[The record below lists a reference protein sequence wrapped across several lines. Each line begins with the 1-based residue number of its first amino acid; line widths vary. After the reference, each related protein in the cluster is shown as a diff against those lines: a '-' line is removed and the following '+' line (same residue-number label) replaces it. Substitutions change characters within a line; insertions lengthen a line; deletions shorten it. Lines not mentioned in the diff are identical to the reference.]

1 MPDFSTP
8 GQLIQSLLNE
18 RGWTQQVLAIV
29 LGVEQPLI
37 SKVISGRR
45 AVDASM
51 AIMLGE
57 VFKKPPEIF
66 LDLQKRFDLALA
78 QITLPPDPGRATRA
92 ALYGELPVA
101 EMAKRGWINIPSIK
115 DQEATERALAS
126 FFEVSTVEEIE
137 ILPHASKKTNV
148 FSPVSAAQ
156 MAWSYRVKQIAKDM
170 LAARYSP
177 ERARAAVQ
185 RLLPLR
191 ASVDEA
197 RKVPKILAESG
208 IRFVLVET
216 LGSAKIDG
224 VCFWLNDF
232 SPVIGMT
239 MRHDRIDNFW
249 FVLRHECEH
258 VIQRHGRSAVM
269 IDSDLDAAANQ
280 AEVANEE
287 RVANA
292 AAAAFCV
299 PPDQLKKFIARKSPF
314 FAERDLLGFAR
325 TIGVHPGLVAG
336 QVRRATGRYD
346 ILHSHLVKVR
356 SVVKPNAM
364 ADGWGDVAPVG

>member
-1 MPDFSTP
+1 
-8 GQLIQSLLNE
+8 
-18 RGWTQQVLAIV
+18 
-29 LGVEQPLI
+29 
-37 SKVISGRR
+37 
-45 AVDASM
+45 M